1 MPQEGNKT
9 MRKQLQSRSR
19 QRGMSF
25 FGVVFVGAILV
36 FGFVV
41 GAKVTP
47 TVLEYQA
54 IRKAADKASAGT
66 TVAEVRSIFD
76 RAAAIDDISSISG
89 NDLKIS
95 KNGDKV
101 VVAFAYDKEIE
112 LFAPAYLLLK
122 YQGQS
127 K

>member
-1 MPQEGNKT
+1 MA
-9 MRKQLQSRSR
+9 KQQQSRAR

-47 TVLEYQA
+47 TVLEYQS

-66 TVAEVRSIFD
+66 TVAEVRAIFD
-76 RAAAIDDISSISG
+76 RAAAIDDISSITG